1 MIARIVMYNF
11 FYYFYRQNITKKGAQ
26 MEQVAGISF
35 MQQVKT
41 VKDISLKNKR
51 ILIRVDFNVPM
62 DEEFDISD
70 DTRIREALPTINY
83 CVDNEPKCIVLVSHL
98 GRPKGK
104 QAEFSLKH
112 ILKRLERLLDKNVVF
127 ADSIESLAS
136 LQEQAEEGSIILLEN
151 IRFYEGEEKNSDEL
165 SKSLANHCDVFVND
179 AFGTSHRAHSSTYG
193 VSKFV
198 KEKVAGLLLKKEIDS
213 FAKALAN
220 PLKPVLL
227 IVGGSKVSSKLA
239 LLENILSVVDKIIIG
254 GAMSNTFLASLGY
267 DMADSMVE
275 KDLINEAQTI
285 LQKAKEKKVKIYLPV
300 DVVSTD
306 DIKTHTNIKIT
317 PAQDVP
323 QGYKAVDMGP
333 ASTKL
338 FNEVIQTSQTIIW
351 NGPLGIY
358 EISQFSRGTFNLAHA
373 IAETYAFSLI
383 GGGDTADAV
392 EKAGE
397 RDNMSFISTGGGASL
412 ELLEGKIL
420 PAFEVLDK
428 K

>member
-1 MIARIVMYNF
+1 M
-11 FYYFYRQNITKKGAQ
+11 K
-26 MEQVAGISF
+26 QVAGISF

-41 VKDISLKNKR
+41 IRDINLRDKH

-62 DEEFDISD
+62 DDDCDISD

-83 CVDNEPKCIVLVSHL
+83 CIDNEPKSIVLVSHL
-98 GRPKGK
+98 GRPKGV
-104 QAEFSLKH
+104 QPEFSLKH
-112 ILKRLERLLDKNVVF
+112 IIKRLERLLETSVLF
-127 ADSIESLAS
+127 ADSIEAVKD
-136 LQEQAEEGSIILLEN
+136 LQESAPNGSMILLEN
-151 IRFYEGEEKNSDEL
+151 IRFYKEEEKNAPEL
-165 SKSLANHCDVFVND
+165 SKKLASLCDVFVND
-179 AFGTSHRAHSSTYG
+179 AFGTSHRAHASTYG
-193 VSKFV
+193 VASFV
-198 KEKVAGLLLKKEIDS
+198 QHKVAGLLLKKEIDS

-227 IVGGSKVSSKLA
+227 IVGGSKVSSKLE
-239 LLENILSVVDKIIIG
+239 LLSNILDVVDKIIIG
-254 GAMSNTFLASLGY
+254 GAMSNTFLASLGF
-267 DMADSMVE
+267 DMAKSLVE
-275 KDLINEAQTI
+275 VGLIDEARNI
-285 LQKAKEKKVKIYLPV
+285 LSKAAQKGVKIYLPV

-306 DIKTHTNIKIT
+306 DIATHANIKIT

-323 QGYKAVDMGP
+323 SGYMAVDMGP
-333 ASTKL
+333 ATTKL
-338 FNEVIQTSQTIIW
+338 FSEVIQSSQTIIW

-373 IAETYAFSLI
+373 IADTYAFSLI
-383 GGGDTADAV
+383 GGGDTADAI
-392 EKAGE
+392 ERAGE

>member
-1 MIARIVMYNF
+1 M
-11 FYYFYRQNITKKGAQ
+11 K
-26 MEQVAGISF
+26 QVAGITF

-41 VKDISLKNKR
+41 LRDINLRDKH

-62 DEEFDISD
+62 DDDCDISD

-83 CVDNEPKCIVLVSHL
+83 CIDNEPKSIVLVSHL
-98 GRPKGK
+98 GRPKGA
-104 QAEFSLKH
+104 QPEFSLKH
-112 ILKRLERLLDKNVVF
+112 IIKRLERLLETSVLF
-127 ADSIESLAS
+127 ADSIEAVKD
-136 LQEQAEEGSIILLEN
+136 LQESAPKGSIILLEN
-151 IRFYEGEEKNSDEL
+151 IRFYKEEEKNAPEL
-165 SKSLANHCDVFVND
+165 SKKLASLCDVFVND
-179 AFGTSHRAHSSTYG
+179 AFGTSHRAHASTYG
-193 VSKFV
+193 VASFV
-198 KEKVAGLLLKKEIDS
+198 QHKVAGLLLKKEIDS

-227 IVGGSKVSSKLA
+227 IVGGSKVSSKLE
-239 LLENILSVVDKIIIG
+239 LLSNILDVVDKIIIG
-254 GAMSNTFLASLGY
+254 GAMSNTFLASLGF
-267 DMADSMVE
+267 DMAKSLVE
-275 KDLINEAQTI
+275 VELIDEARNI
-285 LQKAKEKKVKIYLPV
+285 LSKAAQKGVKIYLPV

-306 DIKTHTNIKIT
+306 DIATHANIKIT

-323 QGYKAVDMGP
+323 SGYMAVDMGP
-333 ASTKL
+333 ATTKL
-338 FNEVIQTSQTIIW
+338 FSEVIQSSQTIIW

-373 IAETYAFSLI
+373 IADTYAFSLI
-383 GGGDTADAV
+383 GGGDTADAI
-392 EKAGE
+392 ERAGE

>member
-1 MIARIVMYNF
+1 
-11 FYYFYRQNITKKGAQ
+11 

-35 MQQVKT
+35 MQKVKT
-41 VKDISLKNKR
+41 VKDIELKNKR

-112 ILKRLERLLDKNVVF
+112 ILKRLERLLDRNVLF
-127 ADSIESLAS
+127 ADSIDSLGS
-136 LQEQAEEGSIILLEN
+136 LQSEAEEGSIILLEN

-165 SKSLANHCDVFVND
+165 SKNLASHCDVFVND

-275 KDLINEAQTI
+275 NDLIDEAKKI
-285 LQKAKEKKVKIYLPV
+285 LQKAKEKNVKIYLPV

-306 DIKTHTNIKIT
+306 DIKEHQNIKIT

-333 ASTKL
+333 ASTRL
-338 FNEVIQTSQTIIW
+338 FNEVIQASQTIIW

-373 IAETYAFSLI
+373 IADTYAFSLI

>member
-1 MIARIVMYNF
+1 M
-11 FYYFYRQNITKKGAQ
+11 K
-26 MEQVAGISF
+26 QVAGITF

-41 VKDISLKNKR
+41 LRDIDLRDKH

-62 DEEFDISD
+62 GEDCDISD

-83 CVDNEPKCIVLVSHL
+83 CIDNEPKSIVLVSHL
-98 GRPKGK
+98 GRPKGV
-104 QAEFSLKH
+104 QPEFSLKH
-112 ILKRLERLLDKNVVF
+112 IIKRLERLLETSVLF
-127 ADSIESLAS
+127 ADSIEAVKD
-136 LQEQAEEGSIILLEN
+136 LQESAPKGSIILLEN
-151 IRFYEGEEKNSDEL
+151 IRFYKEEEKNAPEL
-165 SKSLANHCDVFVND
+165 SKKLASLCDVFVND
-179 AFGTSHRAHSSTYG
+179 AFGTSHRAHSSTHG
-193 VSKFV
+193 IAEFV
-198 KEKVAGLLLKKEIDS
+198 GQKVAGLLLKKEIDS

-227 IVGGSKVSSKLA
+227 IVGGSKVSSKLE
-239 LLENILSVVDKIIIG
+239 LLSNILDVVDKIIIG
-254 GAMSNTFLASLGY
+254 GAMSNTFLASLGF
-267 DMADSMVE
+267 DMAKSLVE
-275 KDLINEAQTI
+275 VELIDEARNI
-285 LQKAKEKKVKIYLPV
+285 LSKAAQKGVKIYLPV

-306 DIKTHTNIKIT
+306 DIATHANIKIT

-323 QGYKAVDMGP
+323 SGFMAVDMGP
-333 ASTKL
+333 ATTKL
-338 FNEVIQTSQTIIW
+338 FSEVIQSSQTIIW

-373 IAETYAFSLI
+373 IADTYAFSLI
-383 GGGDTADAV
+383 GGGDTADAI
-392 EKAGE
+392 ERAGE

>member
-1 MIARIVMYNF
+1 M
-11 FYYFYRQNITKKGAQ
+11 K
-26 MEQVAGISF
+26 QVAGISF

-41 VKDISLKNKR
+41 IRDIDLSDKH

-62 DEEFDISD
+62 DDDCDISD

-83 CVDNEPKCIVLVSHL
+83 CIDNEPKSIVLVSHL
-98 GRPKGK
+98 GRPKGV
-104 QAEFSLKH
+104 QPEFSLKH
-112 ILKRLERLLDKNVVF
+112 IIKRLERLLETSVLF
-127 ADSIESLAS
+127 ADSIEAVKD
-136 LQEQAEEGSIILLEN
+136 LQESAPKGSIILLEN
-151 IRFYEGEEKNSDEL
+151 IRFYKEEEKNAPEL
-165 SKSLANHCDVFVND
+165 SKKLASLCDVFVND
-179 AFGTSHRAHSSTYG
+179 AFGTSHRAHASTYG
-193 VSKFV
+193 VASFV
-198 KEKVAGLLLKKEIDS
+198 QHKVAGLLLKKEIDS

-227 IVGGSKVSSKLA
+227 IVGGSKVSSKLE
-239 LLENILSVVDKIIIG
+239 LLSNILDVVDKIIIG
-254 GAMSNTFLASLGY
+254 GAMSNTFLASLGF
-267 DMADSMVE
+267 DMAKSLVE
-275 KDLINEAQTI
+275 VELIDEARNI
-285 LQKAKEKKVKIYLPV
+285 LQKAAQKGVKIYLPV

-306 DIKTHTNIKIT
+306 DIATHANIKIT

-323 QGYKAVDMGP
+323 SGYMAVDMGP
-333 ASTKL
+333 ATTKL
-338 FNEVIQTSQTIIW
+338 FSEVIQSSQTIIW

-373 IAETYAFSLI
+373 IADTYAFSLI
-383 GGGDTADAV
+383 GGGDTADAI
-392 EKAGE
+392 ERAGE

>member
-1 MIARIVMYNF
+1 
-11 FYYFYRQNITKKGAQ
+11 

-35 MQQVKT
+35 MQKVKT
-41 VKDISLKNKR
+41 VKDIELKNKR

-112 ILKRLERLLDKNVVF
+112 ILKRLERLLDRNVLF
-127 ADSIESLAS
+127 ADSIDSLGS
-136 LQEQAEEGSIILLEN
+136 LQSEAEEGSIILLEN

-165 SKSLANHCDVFVND
+165 SKNLANHCDVFVND

-275 KDLINEAQTI
+275 NDLIDGAKKI
-285 LQKAKEKKVKIYLPV
+285 LQKAKEKNVKIYLPV

-306 DIKTHTNIKIT
+306 DIKEHQNIKIT

-333 ASTKL
+333 ASTRL
-338 FNEVIQTSQTIIW
+338 FNEVIQASQTIIW

-373 IAETYAFSLI
+373 IADTYAFSLI

>member
-1 MIARIVMYNF
+1 M
-11 FYYFYRQNITKKGAQ
+11 K
-26 MEQVAGISF
+26 QVAGITF

-41 VKDISLKNKR
+41 LRDINLRDKH

-62 DEEFDISD
+62 DDDCDISD

-83 CVDNEPKCIVLVSHL
+83 CIDNEPKSIVLVSHL
-98 GRPKGK
+98 GRPKGA
-104 QAEFSLKH
+104 QPEFSLKH
-112 ILKRLERLLDKNVVF
+112 IIKRLERLLETSVLF
-127 ADSIESLAS
+127 ADSIEAVKD
-136 LQEQAEEGSIILLEN
+136 LQESAPKGSIILLEN
-151 IRFYEGEEKNSDEL
+151 IRFYKEEEKNAPEL
-165 SKSLANHCDVFVND
+165 SKKLASLCDVFVND
-179 AFGTSHRAHSSTYG
+179 AFGTSHRAHASTYG
-193 VSKFV
+193 VASFV
-198 KEKVAGLLLKKEIDS
+198 QHKVAGLLLKKEIDS

-227 IVGGSKVSSKLA
+227 IVGGSKVSSKLE
-239 LLENILSVVDKIIIG
+239 LLSNILDVVDKIIIG
-254 GAMSNTFLASLGY
+254 GAMSNTFLASLGF
-267 DMADSMVE
+267 DMAKSLVE
-275 KDLINEAQTI
+275 VELIDEARNI
-285 LQKAKEKKVKIYLPV
+285 LQKAAQKGVKIYLPV

-306 DIKTHTNIKIT
+306 DIATHANIKIT

-323 QGYKAVDMGP
+323 SGYMAVDMGP
-333 ASTKL
+333 ATTKL
-338 FNEVIQTSQTIIW
+338 FSEVIQSSQTIIW

-373 IAETYAFSLI
+373 IADTYAFSLI
-383 GGGDTADAV
+383 GGGDTADAI
-392 EKAGE
+392 ERAGE

>member
-1 MIARIVMYNF
+1 
-11 FYYFYRQNITKKGAQ
+11 

-35 MQQVKT
+35 MQKVKT
-41 VKDISLKNKR
+41 VKDIELKGKR

-112 ILKRLERLLDKNVVF
+112 ILKRLERLLDRNVLF
-127 ADSIESLAS
+127 ADSIDSLGS
-136 LQEQAEEGSIILLEN
+136 LQSEAEEGSIILLEN

-165 SKSLANHCDVFVND
+165 SKNLANHCDVFVND

-275 KDLINEAQTI
+275 NDLIDGAKKI
-285 LQKAKEKKVKIYLPV
+285 LQKAKEKNVKIYLPV

-306 DIKTHTNIKIT
+306 DIKEHQNIKIT

-333 ASTKL
+333 ASTRL
-338 FNEVIQTSQTIIW
+338 FNEVIQASQTIIW

-373 IAETYAFSLI
+373 IADTYAFSLI